1 MKHLVLFAALAL
13 SACVVSADDTALSP
27 DLSKMDWHL
36 TEVDGKRPDWSATLN
51 LGEPGRI
58 VGQAPC
64 NRYFGP
70 LSRDGDSFRVGA
82 LAATEMAC
90 AHLEGEGAFFVI
102 LGGITKAA
110 EQPGLLILTGGG
122 HEMRFDQPIN

>member
-13 SACVVSADDTALSP
+13 SACVVSADDTARSP

-70 LSRDGDSFRVGA
+70 LSRDGDSFKVGA

-90 AHLEGEGAFFVI
+90 AHLESEGAFFAI
-102 LGGITKAA
+102 LGGITRAA
-110 EQPGLLILTGGG
+110 EKPGLLILTGGG

>member
-13 SACVVSADDTALSP
+13 SACVVSADDTALAP
-27 DLSKMDWHL
+27 DSSKMDWNL

-70 LSRDGDSFRVGA
+70 LSRDGDSFKVGA

-90 AHLEGEGAFFVI
+90 AHLQGEGAFFAI
-102 LGGITKAA
+102 LGGITKAE

-122 HEMRFDQPIN
+122 HEMRFVQPIH

>member
-27 DLSKMDWHL
+27 DSSKMDWKL

-70 LSRDGDSFRVGA
+70 LSRDGDSFKVGA

-90 AHLEGEGAFFVI
+90 AHLQGEGTFFAI
-102 LGGITKAA
+102 LGGITKAE

-122 HEMRFDQPIN
+122 HEMRFVQPIH

>member
-70 LSRDGDSFRVGA
+70 LSRDGDSFKVGA

-90 AHLEGEGAFFVI
+90 AHLEGEGTFFAI

-110 EQPGLLILTGGG
+110 EKPGLLILTGGG
-122 HEMRFDQPIN
+122 HEMRFEQPIN

>member
-1 MKHLVLFAALAL
+1 MKHLILFAALAL
-13 SACVVSADDTALSP
+13 SACVVSADDTALAP
-27 DLSKMDWHL
+27 DSSKMDWNL

-70 LSRDGDSFRVGA
+70 LSRDGDSFKVGA

-90 AHLEGEGAFFVI
+90 AHLQGEGTFFAI
-102 LGGITKAA
+102 LSGITKAV

-122 HEMRFDQPIN
+122 HEMRFVQPIH

>member
-1 MKHLVLFAALAL
+1 MKHLVLVASLTL
-13 SACVVSADDTALSP
+13 SACVVSADDTALAP
-27 DLSKMDWHL
+27 DFSKMDWQL

-70 LSRDGDSFRVGA
+70 LSRDGDSFKVGA

-90 AHLEGEGAFFVI
+90 MDLEGEGAFFAI
-102 LGGITKAA
+102 LGGITQA
-110 EQPGLLILTGGG
+110 EQMPGLLILTGGG
-122 HEMRFDQPIN
+122 HEMRFAQPID

>member
-1 MKHLVLFAALAL
+1 MKHLILFAALAL
-13 SACVVSADDTALSP
+13 SACVVSADDTALAP
-27 DLSKMDWHL
+27 DSSRMDWSL

-70 LSRDGDSFRVGA
+70 LSRDGDSFKVGA

-90 AHLEGEGAFFVI
+90 VHLQGEGSFVAI
-102 LGGITKAA
+102 LGGITKA
-110 EQPGLLILTGGG
+110 EEKPGLLILTGGG
-122 HEMRFDQPIN
+122 HEMRFVQPIH

>member
-1 MKHLVLFAALAL
+1 MKHLILFAALAL

-70 LSRDGDSFRVGA
+70 LSRDGDSFKVGA

-90 AHLEGEGAFFVI
+90 ADLEGEGTFFAI
-102 LGGITKAA
+102 LGGITQA
-110 EQPGLLILTGGG
+110 EQMPGLLILTGGG
-122 HEMRFDQPIN
+122 HEMRFAQPID

>member
-1 MKHLVLFAALAL
+1 MKHFVLFASLIL
-13 SACVVSADDTALSP
+13 SACVVSADDTALAP
-27 DLSKMDWHL
+27 DFSKMDWQL
-36 TEVDGKRPDWSATLN
+36 TEVDGYRADWSATLN

-70 LSRDGDSFRVGA
+70 LSRDGDSFKVGA

-90 AHLEGEGAFFVI
+90 ADLEGEGTFFAI
-102 LGGITKAA
+102 LGGITQA
-110 EQPGLLILTGGG
+110 EQMPGLLILTGGG
-122 HEMRFDQPIN
+122 HEMRFAQPID

>member
-1 MKHLVLFAALAL
+1 MKHLILFAALAL
-13 SACVVSADDTALSP
+13 SACVVSADDTALLP
-27 DLSKMDWHL
+27 DSSKMDWNL
-36 TEVDGKRPDWSATLN
+36 TEVDGKRPDWSATLS

-70 LSRDGDSFRVGA
+70 LSRDGGSFKVGA

-102 LGGITKAA
+102 LGGITKA
-110 EQPGLLILTGGG
+110 EEKPGLLILTGGG
-122 HEMRFDQPIN
+122 HEMRFVQPIH

>member
-1 MKHLVLFAALAL
+1 MKHLVLFAAVAL
-13 SACVVSADDTALSP
+13 SACVVSADDTALAP
-27 DLSKMDWHL
+27 DSSKMDWNL

-70 LSRDGDSFRVGA
+70 LSRDGDSFKVGA

-90 AHLEGEGAFFVI
+90 VHLQGEGSFFAI
-102 LGGITKAA
+102 LGGITKA
-110 EQPGLLILTGGG
+110 EEKPGLLILTGGG
-122 HEMRFDQPIN
+122 HEMRFVQPIH

>member
-1 MKHLVLFAALAL
+1 MKHLVPFAALAL
-13 SACVVSADDTALSP
+13 SACVVSADDTARSP

-36 TEVDGKRPDWSATLN
+36 TEVDGKRPNWSATLN

-64 NRYFGP
+64 NHFFGP
-70 LSRDGDSFRVGA
+70 LSRDGDSFKVGA

-90 AHLEGEGAFFVI
+90 AHLEREGAFFAI

-110 EQPGLLILTGGG
+110 EKPGLLILTGGG

>member
-1 MKHLVLFAALAL
+1 MKHLILFAALAL
-13 SACVVSADDTALSP
+13 SACVVSADDTALAP
-27 DLSKMDWHL
+27 DSSRMDWSL

-70 LSRDGDSFRVGA
+70 LSRDGDSFKVGA

-90 AHLEGEGAFFVI
+90 AHLQGEGTFFAI
-102 LGGITKAA
+102 LGGITKA
-110 EQPGLLILTGGG
+110 EEKPGLLILTGGG
-122 HEMRFDQPIN
+122 HEMRFVQPIQ

>member
-27 DLSKMDWHL
+27 DSSKMDWKL

-70 LSRDGDSFRVGA
+70 LSRDGDSFKVGA

-90 AHLEGEGAFFVI
+90 AHLQGEGTFFAI
-102 LGGITKAA
+102 LGGMTKA
-110 EQPGLLILTGGG
+110 EEKPGLLILTGGG
-122 HEMRFDQPIN
+122 HEMRFVQPIH

>member
-70 LSRDGDSFRVGA
+70 LSRDGDSFKVGA

-90 AHLEGEGAFFVI
+90 AHLEGEGTFFAI
-102 LGGITKAA
+102 LGGIAKAT

-122 HEMRFDQPIN
+122 HEMRFVQPIN

>member
-1 MKHLVLFAALAL
+1 MKHLVLFASLTL
-13 SACVVSADDTALSP
+13 SACVVSADDTALAP
-27 DLSKMDWHL
+27 DFSKMDWQL

-70 LSRDGDSFRVGA
+70 LSRDGDSFKVGA

-90 AHLEGEGAFFVI
+90 ADLEGEGTFFAI
-102 LGGITKAA
+102 LGGITQA
-110 EQPGLLILTGGG
+110 EQMPGLLILTGGG
-122 HEMRFDQPIN
+122 HEMRFAQPID

>member
-70 LSRDGDSFRVGA
+70 LSRDGDSFKVGA

-90 AHLEGEGAFFVI
+90 AHLEGEDTFFAI

>member
-70 LSRDGDSFRVGA
+70 LSRDGDSFKVGA

-90 AHLEGEGAFFVI
+90 AHLEGEGTFFAI
-102 LGGITKAA
+102 LGGITKAT